1 MLFRNLKIKN
11 DMRFIYLIFM
21 ALALPSCVDN
31 FTEQEILG
39 TYTAVHYKNCFDTI
53 QIKNNGIYHRKV
65 YDVKKH
71 LVLDMNG
78 KWKFYNN
85 KKSQIQFHSFFLNL
99 DRNLVK
105 FPELVEDT
113 LGGGS
118 FNIERNKGKIEFCV
132 GYYSEDLPN
141 QNCYKKQE

>member
-53 QIKNNGIYHRKV
+53 QLKKN
-65 YDVKKH
+65 
-71 LVLDMNG
+71 
-78 KWKFYNN
+78 
-85 KKSQIQFHSFFLNL
+85 
-99 DRNLVK
+99 
-105 FPELVEDT
+105 ECT
-113 LGGGS
+113 
-118 FNIERNKGKIEFCV
+118 IERFMM
-132 GYYSEDLPN
+132 
-141 QNCYKKQE
+141 